1 MVNGFKNCYFDGKK
15 IHLKEQGVTGW
26 KTFEYK
32 PWCYITDATG
42 TGEVTDIYKR
52 PLKRFTFKR
61 KDELYPLKEAGTI
74 IAESDLRPEV
84 KFMHERYD
92 HEDITVDISKWNF
105 CLFDIEVAGSSEFY
119 DDHLIEVRILDKNIH
134 ETVELFKFDTQYR
147 HKNRYEVFDEKKHQ
161 WVKFPDSCYV
171 SYEFP
176 GPDKAK
182 WPINLMGCYSTQT
195 KEYYTWGT
203 KPYFGEIKVMP
214 NYITCKNEIEL
225 LDKWTKWFSKQ
236 DFDVI
241 SGWNSVSYDIPYI
254 INRCKKIRDLSVLE
268 CAKNNTPDKII
279 TTEWESR
286 LSPFKKMPEA
296 KQLSD
301 RKLEGV
307 DLGSSYDIPGLYS
320 IDYMELYK
328 TFGNHPPMPSYS
340 LNFVS
345 NFELKDQKLEYS
357 GSINETYKYDWDN
370 FARYNRKDVG
380 LIVQLEDKLKLF
392 PLLIEYAYD
401 CIVTLDKVQN
411 KVPTTTGYILKFL
424 HNTNRVLNDK
434 KESHV
439 DWWTQ
444 DECYKITQ
452 PDGSIYYQNTE
463 WENDNPEFL
472 KYLVKTEYLKN
483 NDIEVIQG
491 KITELWKSK
500 KVNGMKRSSMQIF
513 QDEMKLFKEWP
524 HPFEEFAVKAGYCY
538 DYPGRYDD
546 CMSFDITS
554 SYPHHIMMF
563 NISPE
568 TVVKYPTKEQIESGE
583 VILSD
588 VANVGFLRTDDAI
601 LPNIVKK
608 VFAER
613 KIWKKKEEEAIAAGD
628 NELANL
634 CHNRQMTKKLII
646 NSVYGVSLAGS
657 FHLYNPDCAR
667 AICRCA
673 RVTLRDWLSKYC
685 NNYYISEEC
694 IKDIEK
700 YFNVTLKNKE
710 PLKITNREACIV
722 HNDTDSAYLC
732 IHELRQRLIDEGI
745 YSDRKVKQLIPILPS
760 MSDAEKTVAHTK
772 NRELM
777 TYNKDVADEYREF
790 FSHAEEMFQTFF
802 NRVLSYKAK
811 KMKTEQLIKYNRENI
826 FSNMFCFAKK
836 LYIGNVIDS
845 EGALYPMSGID
856 LDVLTEE
863 EKAQLPKTML
873 KHPEG
878 PKHKIMGVPI
888 KKSTMPDFCKEAAE
902 KLAFDI
908 CAGTKKEVADEF
920 IMNTYDTYCKTDI
933 NIISAVIGISDYKK
947 YVPYDINYYVERG
960 LEFDKGDNASVIFGA
975 KAALIYNYI
984 VAKKRFKLTPIN
996 NNTKMK
1002 YIYVTPNNEFKY
1014 KEIGKP
1020 GLKPVEF
1027 IAFLDAWPKEFEGLF
1042 EIDYETMFRKSFC
1055 ALFEA
1060 MYTISGWIK
1069 PGKHLQLTKSTL
1081 DEFFI

>member
-1 MVNGFKNCYFDGKK
+1 MYGFKNCYFDGKK
-15 IHLKEQGVTGW
+15 IHLKEQGVKGW
-26 KTFEYK
+26 TTYEYN
-32 PWCYITDATG
+32 PWCYISDPEEK
-42 TGEVTDIYKR
+42 GEVKDIYKR
-52 PLKRFTFKR
+52 PLKRYPFKK
-61 KDELYPLKEAGTI
+61 KDDLIALKASGI
-74 IAESDLRPEV
+74 IVAESDLRPEV

-92 HEDITVDISKWNF
+92 KAEINVDINDWNI
-105 CLFDIEVAGSSEFY
+105 CMFDIEVAGSSEFY
-119 DDHLIEVRILDKNIH
+119 DEQPIEIRILDKNIH
-134 ETVELFKFDTQYR
+134 EVVELYKFDTTYR
-147 HKNRYEVFDEKKHQ
+147 HKNRYEVFDIKKHC
-161 WVKFPDSCYV
+161 WVKYADSCFV

-176 GPDKAK
+176 GPEKAK
-182 WPINLMGCYSTQT
+182 WPINLVTCYSSKT
-195 KEYYTWGT
+195 KQSYTWGL
-203 KPYFGEIKVMP
+203 KAYFGLRDDLP
-214 NYITCKNEIEL
+214 NYVHCKSEVDLI
-225 LDKWTKWFSKQ
+225 DTWTKWFSRQ
-236 DFDVI
+236 DFDMI
-241 SGWNSVSYDIPYI
+241 TGWNSVAYDVPYI
-254 INRCKKIRDLSVLE
+254 INRCNKLREMSRKE
-268 CAKNNTPDKII
+268 CEANNCPEEMI
-279 TTEWESR
+279 TTEWEKR
-286 LSPFKKMPEA
+286 FSPFKKMPEA

-320 IDYMELYK
+320 IDYMEVYK

-340 LNFVS
+340 LNYVS

-370 FARYNRKDVG
+370 FAKYNRKDVM
-380 LIVQLEDKLKLF
+380 LLVRLEEKLKLI
-392 PLLIEYAYD
+392 PLLIEYAFD
-401 CIVTLDKVQN
+401 CIVTVDKVQN

-424 HNTNRVLNDK
+424 HNTGRVLNDK
-434 KESHV
+434 KESHE
-439 DWWTQ
+439 DWWTK
-444 DECYKITQ
+444 DECYKIRNA
-452 PDGSIYYQNTE
+452 DGSIYYQNTE

-472 KYLVKTEYLKN
+472 KYLVKDEYLKH
-483 NDIEVIQG
+483 NDIEVVRG
-491 KITELWKSK
+491 KITDLWKPK
-500 KVNGMKRSSMQIF
+500 KIDGIKRSAMQVF
-513 QDEMKLFKEWP
+513 QAEMEEFRQWP
-524 HPFEEFAVKAGYCY
+524 HPFPEFQVKAGYCY
-538 DYPGRYDD
+538 DFPGRYDD

-601 LPNIVKK
+601 LPNIVKQ

-613 KIWKKKEEEAIAAGD
+613 KVWKKKEEKAIEDGD
-628 NELANL
+628 LELANL

-685 NNYYISEEC
+685 NNYYTSEAC
-694 IKDIEK
+694 IDDIEK
-700 YFNVTLKNKE
+700 YFNIKLKNRN
-710 PLKITNREACIV
+710 PLVVNNRESCIV

-732 IHELRQRLIDEGI
+732 IHELRQRLIDEG
-745 YSDRKVKQLIPILPS
+745 YYTDRKIKPIIQILPS
-760 MSDAEKTVAHTK
+760 MSKEDIAKAHEE
-772 NRELM
+772 NRKIM
-777 TYNKDVADEYREF
+777 DYNKPVADEYREF
-790 FSHAEEMFQTFF
+790 FSHAEEMFQEFF
-802 NRVLSYKAK
+802 NRVLAYKAK

-826 FSNMFCFAKK
+826 FTNMFCFAKK
-836 LYIGNVIDS
+836 LYIGNVVDS
-845 EGALYPMSGID
+845 EGALYPIGGID

-863 EKAQLPKTML
+863 EKAALPKTML

-908 CAGTKKEVADEF
+908 CAGMNKDESDKF
-920 IMNTYDTYCKTDI
+920 IMSTYNEYCHTDI
-933 NIISAVIGISDYKK
+933 NDISAVIGISDYKK
-947 YVPYDINYYVERG
+947 YIPYDIDYYVEHG
-960 LEFDKGDNASVIFGA
+960 LEFDKGENTSVIFGA

-1014 KEIGKP
+1014 REVGKP
-1020 GLKPVEF
+1020 EIKPVEF
-1027 IAFLDAWPKEFEGLF
+1027 VAFLDAWPKEFEGLF

-1060 MYTISGWIK
+1060 MYIISGWMK
-1069 PGKHLQLTKSTL
+1069 KGKQLQLVQSTM
-1081 DEFFI
+1081 DEFFY